1 MLQEALGR
9 GEGRYLSLLAEIQK
23 RSKISQLLP
32 AEPVKQQQLHAHP
45 EPTPLIT
52 KAQLSVTQQSAESA
66 ASSLV
71 SSDSQ
76 SDVQLDAAVPA
87 LSPHELARIS
97 HSPQLTGADSKLQL
111 LQQETSS
118 SAAAETSSQARVD
131 RKLSSNMCASDDKHQ
146 QQQQQEEQGI
156 PGGSKRY
163 VHFCIATLFKKHKMV
178 LMRRTCQT
186 AVS

>member
-9 GEGRYLSLLAEIQK
+9 GEGPYLSLLAEIQR

-32 AEPVKQQQLHAHP
+32 PEPARQQQLHAHP
-45 EPTPLIT
+45 DLLPLIT
-52 KAQLSVTQQSAESA
+52 KAHLSVTQQSAESA

-76 SDVQLDAAVPA
+76 SDVQLDAAGST
-87 LSPHELARIS
+87 LSADELARTP
-97 HSPQLTGADSKLQL
+97 HPPQLAGADSKLQL

-118 SAAAETSSQARVD
+118 SSAEASTHARVD
-131 RKLSSNMCASDDKHQ
+131 RKLNSNKCAADDKHQ
-146 QQQQQEEQGI
+146 QQQQQQQQEEGI

-163 VHFCIATLFKKHKMV
+163 MCLCIATV
-178 LMRRTCQT
+178 LLIG
-186 AVS
+186 ADA